1 MAGLYIHIPFCR
13 QACYYCD
20 FHFSASL
27 YNKTELLQALSTE
40 LSLRKDELQEPLE
53 TIYFGGGT
61 PSVLH
66 LKELEAILLEAG
78 KLFKISDSPE
88 ITLEANP
95 DDLTKDY
102 LKGLKN
108 IGFNRLSIGI
118 QILDD
123 RILKWMNRRHTG
135 QEAVNSVIN
144 AAEAGFKNIN
154 VDIIYGIPG
163 TTADDTRSSLK
174 GMLDL
179 PVHHLSAYHL
189 GIEEKTVFG
198 VRKKKGL
205 IHEINEE
212 RSLEDYQVV
221 LDMAAEKRMIHYEV
235 SNFALEGYISRHN
248 SAYWTGKK
256 YLGIGPSAHSFDGCK
271 RSWNVAV
278 NADYIQALKKY
289 ELPSEFEILSKVNQ
303 LNDYLLTSLRTIW
316 GIDIL
321 KISNEF
327 GDKRATG
334 ILEKAQAFIEG
345 KDLIFHDNHLIPTE
359 KGLFRSDMIISALM
373 VND

>member
-27 YNKTELLQALSTE
+27 YNKNELLQALSTE
-40 LSLRKDELQEPLE
+40 LSLRKNELQEPFE

-61 PSVLH
+61 PSVLN
-66 LKELEAILLEAG
+66 LKELEDILLKAG
-78 KLFKISDSPE
+78 KLFKITDSPE

-102 LKGLKN
+102 LQGLKD

-118 QILDD
+118 QSLDD
-123 RILKWMNRRHTG
+123 EVLKWMNRRHTG
-135 QEAVNSVIN
+135 QEALKSVIN
-144 AAEAGFKNIN
+144 SAEAGFENIN
-154 VDIIYGIPG
+154 VDVIYGIPG
-163 TTADDTRSSLK
+163 TTAEDTRSSMK
-174 GMLDL
+174 GMLSL

-189 GIEEKTVFG
+189 GIEDKTVFG

-235 SNFALEGYISRHN
+235 SNFALEGYFSRHN

-256 YLGIGPSAHSFDGCK
+256 YLGIGPSAHSFDGRK
-271 RSWNVAV
+271 RSWNIAV
-278 NADYIQALKKY
+278 NADYIKALKNNEIPADF
-289 ELPSEFEILSKVNQ
+289 ELLSIKDQ

-316 GIDIL
+316 GADMK
-321 KISNEF
+321 KISNDF
-327 GDKRATG
+327 GDKRATD
-334 ILEKAQAFIEG
+334 ILKNAQVFLDGE
-345 KDLIFHDNHLIPTE
+345 DLILRKNHLIPTE
-359 KGLFRSDMIISALM
+359 KGFFRSDMIISALM
-373 VND
+373 V

>member
-1 MAGLYIHIPFCR
+1 
-13 QACYYCD
+13 
-20 FHFSASL
+20 
-27 YNKTELLQALSTE
+27 
-40 LSLRKDELQEPLE
+40 
-53 TIYFGGGT
+53 
-61 PSVLH
+61 
-66 LKELEAILLEAG
+66 
-78 KLFKISDSPE
+78 
-88 ITLEANP
+88 
-95 DDLTKDY
+95 
-102 LKGLKN
+102 
-108 IGFNRLSIGI
+108 
-118 QILDD
+118 
-123 RILKWMNRRHTG
+123 
-135 QEAVNSVIN
+135 
-144 AAEAGFKNIN
+144 
-154 VDIIYGIPG
+154 
-163 TTADDTRSSLK
+163 
-174 GMLDL
+174 
-179 PVHHLSAYHL
+179 
-189 GIEEKTVFG
+189 
-198 VRKKKGL
+198 
-205 IHEINEE
+205 
-212 RSLEDYQVV
+212 VV